1 MLIILLASFPTE
13 SSVHQVQLINWTNT
27 IQLLTRRICPGF
39 QISVASPAPNTLKC
53 SEQFPC
59 QQWTLLTWSPS
70 EILKLS
76 LRGSSQRL
84 GCSLRTPT
92 ATPQEEELTSR
103 TDSASHRRLGVCCR
117 SGSPG
122 QSWSHQWGRPS
133 QSSHGR
139 RSARRART
147 PLGTWPGS
155 QMTCHPSRG
164 FSNQQHLVLQRTFSS
179 FTFSLPTVHCC
190 SLTKSCP
197 TLCDL
202 MHCSTPGFP
211 VLHHLL
217 VFVET
222 HVHLNRWYH
231 PTISS
236 SAAPFSS
243 CSQSFSASGS
253 FPMSQFFALGGHSF
267 SISPSS
273 EYSGLISF
281 RIDWFDQGTC
291 WTMYS

>member
-103 TDSASHRRLGVCCR
+103 TDSASHRWLGVCCR

-197 TLCDL
+197 TLCDS
-202 MHCSTPGFP
+202 MDCSMPGSPVPHYLLEPAQTHIHWVSDAIQPSHPLSSHSPAISLSQHQGLFQWVGCSYEDIFAYFP
-211 VLHHLL
+211 PSL
-217 VFVET
+217 
-222 HVHLNRWYH
+222 
-231 PTISS
+231 ISS
-236 SAAPFSS
+236 FH
-243 CSQSFSASGS
+243 
-253 FPMSQFFALGGHSF
+253 FFYLYIF
-267 SISPSS
+267 
-273 EYSGLISF
+273 LL
-281 RIDWFDQGTC
+281 
-291 WTMYS
+291 